1 MSKEFKLVISDSRS
15 FEKDMNRAL
24 NEGWDLLGTP
34 HLEGNRFLQ
43 GLISHTKVPT
53 IKEPEKKK

>member
-1 MSKEFKLVISDSRS
+1 MSKEFKLVISDSRR
-15 FEKDMNRAL
+15 FEKDMNIAL

-43 GLISHTKVPT
+43 GLIRHTKVAT
-53 IKEPEKKK
+53 INEPKKSK

>member
-43 GLISHTKVPT
+43 GLTRHTKVAT
-53 IKEPEKKK
+53 INEPKKSK

>member
-1 MSKEFKLVISDSRS
+1 MSKEFKLVVSDSRS
-15 FEKDMNRAL
+15 FEKDMNIAL

-43 GLISHTKVPT
+43 GLIRHTKVPT

>member
-15 FEKDMNRAL
+15 FERDMNKAL

-43 GLISHTKVPT
+43 ALIRHAKVPT
-53 IKEPEKKK
+53 IAEPKKSK

>member
-15 FEKDMNRAL
+15 FERDMNRAL

-43 GLISHTKVPT
+43 ALIRHAKVPT
-53 IKEPEKKK
+53 IAEPKKSK